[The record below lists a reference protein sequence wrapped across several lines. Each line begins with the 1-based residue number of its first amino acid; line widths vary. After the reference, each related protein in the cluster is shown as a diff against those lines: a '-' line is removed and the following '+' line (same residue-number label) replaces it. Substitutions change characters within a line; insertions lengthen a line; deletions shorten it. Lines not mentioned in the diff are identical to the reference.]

1 MYFALGLVSQLGED
15 THRHQNMLI
24 LEGITLLTLLIVGGG
39 TLIYLINKEAKRG
52 NMLQSFF
59 AAFSHDMKTAVASL
73 RLQTES
79 LQQDLKSESE
89 LQPVLGRLV
98 ADTSRILVATDNSL
112 HFANSGQHKLLSENI
127 QLSSFLKAMK
137 ASWPQLD
144 LELQGDGVVKA
155 DKRALHNVFE
165 NLLHNSIAH
174 GEATTVTISIQDE
187 GSSVSVLFKDNGKG
201 FQGDLSSLGEAFHR
215 HTVTSG
221 SGLGLN
227 IVKSLVVQMCGV
239 EPKYS
244 NMEDGF
250 AVELQV
256 PKGTS

>member
-1 MYFALGLVSQLGED
+1 M
-15 THRHQNMLI
+15 
-24 LEGITLLTLLIVGGG
+24 
-39 TLIYLINKEAKRG
+39 
-52 NMLQSFF
+52 
-59 AAFSHDMKTAVASL
+59 
-73 RLQTES
+73 
-79 LQQDLKSESE
+79 
-89 LQPVLGRLV
+89 
-98 ADTSRILVATDNSL
+98 
-112 HFANSGQHKLLSENI
+112 
-127 QLSSFLKAMK
+127 
-137 ASWPQLD
+137 
-144 LELQGDGVVKA
+144 
-155 DKRALHNVFE
+155 
-165 NLLHNSIAH
+165 
-174 GEATTVTISIQDE
+174 
-187 GSSVSVLFKDNGKG
+187 SVLFKDNGKG